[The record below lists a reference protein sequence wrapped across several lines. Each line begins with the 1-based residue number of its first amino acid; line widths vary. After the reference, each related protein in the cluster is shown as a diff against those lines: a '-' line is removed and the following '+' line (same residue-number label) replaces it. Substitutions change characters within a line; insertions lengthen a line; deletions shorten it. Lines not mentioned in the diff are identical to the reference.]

1 MTDDLLAGLVIDAAA
16 KLATLVPQ
24 RAPTVE
30 AALGYLEA
38 TGDTTVADALADRGG
53 VAALPADVAP
63 RIERLAGAWPAFD
76 PGWWPRVEEP
86 VRAVLSGGTVVM
98 SGRLDVL
105 LGGPPTPR
113 PAVVVEIKAGRWHDG
128 ARADAHLY
136 ALLVALRDGVP
147 PAAVVTVVADGTTQ
161 VEPVRPAVLATAA
174 DRVVARR
181 RGRRADR
188 RRRARAREPRP
199 ALRALPAAAGVPR
212 GPRLAPGRRG
222 APVRDAVGAAD
233 RLTAAVAD
241 ALTEVLAGAA
251 DPVAD
256 VYVGWVA
263 AADAADCPARYRAG
277 GEGGWG
283 FPGWSASNA
292 AAAAGRAALDHHLHG
307 GDDDP
312 ARPHGDLPAPLE
324 VVRAWIREAAVAGA
338 PGVGGW
344 VGDLRADGDA
354 AALAAAAGLATRWLA
369 GFVRVLGWP
378 LPDRLALLGVLRED
392 GPSGAPRWWPA
403 KGSPVTV
410 ACGADARIGRVTG
423 SGDFALVVHRPASAD
438 DAEVHRRATF
448 EAAAGALALRVA
460 PDSVLVT
467 AGDTGSAPAC
477 WPTRR
482 CCPPAAS

>member
-1 MTDDLLAGLVIDAAA
+1 M
-16 KLATLVPQ
+16 
-24 RAPTVE
+24 
-30 AALGYLEA
+30 
-38 TGDTTVADALADRGG
+38 
-53 VAALPADVAP
+53 
-63 RIERLAGAWPAFD
+63 
-76 PGWWPRVEEP
+76 
-86 VRAVLSGGTVVM
+86 
-98 SGRLDVL
+98 
-105 LGGPPTPR
+105 
-113 PAVVVEIKAGRWHDG
+113 
-128 ARADAHLY
+128 
-136 ALLVALRDGVP
+136 
-147 PAAVVTVVADGTTQ
+147 
-161 VEPVRPAVLATAA
+161 
-174 DRVVARR
+174 
-181 RGRRADR
+181 
-188 RRRARAREPRP
+188 
-199 ALRALPAAAGVPR
+199 
-212 GPRLAPGRRG
+212 
-222 APVRDAVGAAD
+222 RDAVGATD
-233 RLTAAVAD
+233 RLTAAVTD
-241 ALTEVLAGAA
+241 ALTEVLARATA
-251 DPVAD
+251 PVAD

-292 AAAAGRAALDHHLHG
+292 AAAAGRAALDHHLHRDEG
-307 GDDDP
+307 DP
-312 ARPHGDLPAPLE
+312 ARPHGELPAPLE

-354 AALAAAAGLATRWLA
+354 APLAATAGLATRWLA

-467 AGDTGSAPAC
+467 AGDTGERARVLVDEALLSAGGELIVDVVRQRVTALTTGFDVADARPSA
-477 WPTRR
+477 R
-482 CCPPAAS
+482 CRWCPEVERCEPGSAWLAGPGRWRGGLPVLAVPGPPGQDEGSDRAAVS